1 MTEKLNEMEGTGP
14 ARPTLVYLRVSEDGQ
29 LQIAVA
35 YLRTSAEGAQRALAM
50 VEQQNALQRF
60 ADEAG
65 YKVVHW
71 YVDGDGVEVPE
82 PALSR
87 LMADVVSEGREFNAV
102 LVWNYSRLSR
112 NAAEFVELR
121 RKLGEYGVDLVLA
134 SDSARLGALERQLDQ
149 LTDALDE
156 EAAS

>member
-87 LMADVVSEGREFNAV
+87 LMADVVSEGRDFNAV
-102 LVWNYSRLSR
+102 LVWNHSRLSR
-112 NAAEFVELR
+112 NAAEFAELT
-121 RKLGEYGVDLVLA
+121 RKLRENGIDLVLA
-134 SDSARLGALERQLDQ
+134 SESARLGARERQLDQ

>member
-1 MTEKLNEMEGTGP
+1 MTEKLNETQGTGP
-14 ARPTLVYLRVSEDGQ
+14 DGATLLYLRVSEDGQ

-35 YLRTSAEGAQRALAM
+35 YLRTSAEGAQRALAL

-65 YKVVHW
+65 YEVVHW
-71 YVDGDGVEVPE
+71 YVDGDGVEVTE

-102 LVWNYSRLSR
+102 LVWNYSDLSG
-112 NAAEFVELR
+112 NAAELAELT
-121 RKLGEYGVDLVLA
+121 RKLREHGVDLVSVADGSRL
-134 SDSARLGALERQLDQ
+134 SAWERQLAELNDGP
-149 LTDALDE
+149 DE
-156 EAAS
+156 EAAG